1 VQTPH
6 CWRLWKNGLAVSE
19 APSVQRKLF
28 LGELHLAFFLG
39 RIGSV
44 FWIRGSG
51 VLLFGR
57 QTAATD
63 AAVVPVS
70 TAFWSSAVPFPK
82 PSSLCTAPSAWGA
95 IRRPRG
101 LLVMGVPVTNL
112 PFFCRSIEGYKR
124 ARAMNRTFKAAVAA
138 LMVAVSFA
146 GSVAAGPFEA
156 AVAAYEKGVAA
167 YEKGVAAYDKGVYA
181 TALRLLRPLAE
192 QGEANAQYNL
202 GLMFDNGQGV
212 PQDYATAVIWYRKAA
227 EQGHAAAQY
236 NLGLIFANGGRG
248 APQDYATAASWY
260 RKAAERGNAAAQYN
274 LGVMYAQGQG
284 VSKDYAAAANWY
296 RKAAEQGNAMAQY
309 NLGVMYDDGRGVPQD
324 YAVAT
329 SWYRRAAE
337 QGDADAQVNL
347 GILYGMGQG
356 VAQDYVNAHMWFS
369 LAASGGDKNGVK
381 ARDMVAAKMTPAQL
395 AEAQKLAREWKPT
408 STPARR

>member
-1 VQTPH
+1 LELGSTFSKTVFAVQGTI
-6 CWRLWKNGLAVSE
+6 GV
-19 APSVQRKLF
+19 
-28 LGELHLAFFLG
+28 G
-39 RIGSV
+39 R
-44 FWIRGSG
+44 
-51 VLLFGR
+51 
-57 QTAATD
+57 D
-63 AAVVPVS
+63 PS
-70 TAFWSSAVPFPK
+70 TARVARHGLSLSQTCRFSAGQSK
-82 PSSLCTAPSAWGA
+82 
-95 IRRPRG
+95 
-101 LLVMGVPVTNL
+101 
-112 PFFCRSIEGYKR
+112 GYKR

-156 AVAAYEKGVAA
+156 AVAA

-212 PQDYATAVIWYRKAA
+212 PQDYATAVSWYRKAA

-236 NLGLIFANGGRG
+236 NLGRIFANGGQG
-248 APQDYATAASWY
+248 VPQDYATAASWY
-260 RKAAERGNAAAQYN
+260 RKAAER
-274 LGVMYAQGQG
+274 
-284 VSKDYAAAANWY
+284 
-296 RKAAEQGNAMAQY
+296 
-309 NLGVMYDDGRGVPQD
+309 
-324 YAVAT
+324 
-329 SWYRRAAE
+329 
-337 QGDADAQVNL
+337 GDADAQVNL

-369 LAASGGDKNGVK
+369 LAASAGDKNGVK